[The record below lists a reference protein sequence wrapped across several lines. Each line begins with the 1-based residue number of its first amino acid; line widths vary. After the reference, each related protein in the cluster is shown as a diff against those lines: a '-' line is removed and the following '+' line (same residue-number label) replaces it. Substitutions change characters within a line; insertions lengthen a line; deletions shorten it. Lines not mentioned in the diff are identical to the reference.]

1 MAKTIAIHSFRGGT
15 GKSNMT
21 ANIATATALTGKRV
35 AVIDTDIQSPGIHVL
50 FGLAEEKMSK
60 ALNDYLWGDCS
71 IAETAYDVTPSE
83 VSDAGGSIYLV
94 PSSLN
99 PGEIAR
105 VLREGY
111 DVSKLIDG
119 IRDLISALALDYLFI
134 DTHPGLNEETLLSM
148 TISDVLVII
157 LRPDSQ
163 DYLGTAVTV
172 ELARRLEVPRM
183 LILVNK
189 VPEGIDGGAVREK
202 VEAAYRA
209 TVVGVLPLSNEVMR
223 LASAG
228 VFVLRFPG
236 SPMAKQIREIAA
248 AVAG

>member
-21 ANIATATALTGKRV
+21 ANIATAVALTGKRV
-35 AVIDTDIQSPGIHVL
+35 AIIDTDIQSPGIHVL
-50 FGLAEEKMSK
+50 FGLAEDRMER
-60 ALNDYLWGDCS
+60 ALNDYLWGNCP
-71 IAETAYDVTPSE
+71 IEQTAYDVTPTE
-83 VSDAGGSIYLV
+83 VAAESGSIFLV

-111 DVSKLIDG
+111 EVSRLIDG
-119 IRDLISALALDYLFI
+119 IRDLILALQLDYLFI

-148 TISDVLVII
+148 TISDVLVTL

-163 DYLGTAVTV
+163 DYLGTAVTL

-183 LILVNK
+183 LMLVNK
-189 VPEGIDGGAVREK
+189 VPQGMDMEAVREK
-202 VEAAYRA
+202 VQNAYHA
-209 TVVGVLPLSNEVMR
+209 PVIGVLPLCNEVML

-228 VFVLRFPG
+228 VFILRAPRH
-236 SPMAKQIREIAA
+236 PMAQQIRSIALEI
-248 AVAG
+248 VA